1 MLGSKLDSKMYEKIV
16 KGTALSSLSLEE
28 IIDIAMNNEEV
39 NIISSSGTGFWE
51 YAGAYYR
58 LDTKKQ
64 PTIVIDRE
72 MSVGGYNNS
81 ELTISVNGDS
91 ISSNDANLKRIICD
105 KINERAQETAQEK
118 Q

>member
-1 MLGSKLDSKMYEKIV
+1 MLGNKLDNKMYEKIV
-16 KGTALSSLSLEE
+16 RGTPLSVLSLDE
-28 IIDIAMNNEEV
+28 IIDIAMNNEQM
-39 NIISSSGTGFWE
+39 NIISSSGSGFWE

-58 LDTKKQ
+58 FDAKKQ

-81 ELTISVNGDS
+81 ELTISVSGNS
-91 ISSNDANLKRIICD
+91 ISSNDSNLKRLIGE
-105 KINERAQETAQEK
+105 KINEKNLESAQEK